1 MKKLIMICAAVGF
14 LAACGEKP
22 QQTTGA
28 GKDAPAYTGT
38 GKAYAA
44 AGWKQGDKA
53 DWEAKLKARNQ
64 YGQNDY
70 ARID

>member
-1 MKKLIMICAAVGF
+1 MKKLIMTCAAVAA

-22 QQTTGA
+22 QTTTGA
-28 GKDAPAYTGT
+28 GKDMPAYTGT
-38 GKAYAA
+38 GKAYAV

-53 DWEAKLKARNQ
+53 DWEAKLKARNL

-70 ARID
+70 VRID